1 MIIIDPEKWDRKKHY
16 DYFKNM
22 EFPYFNICLN
32 MEITNLYN
40 YCKNN
45 NISIFLATIFLITK
59 AANKTEYLRMRIQKN
74 KVILFDKN
82 KVILFDTVHPGITIM
97 GERGL
102 YNNCTLE
109 YINDFKDFIKISKI
123 TIEKSKLS
131 KFSTNTQNGREDLLY
146 MTTLPWINFT
156 AITHPVNLKN
166 PDSIPR
172 IAWGKITKSSDNY
185 IMPFALQ
192 AHHSL
197 MDGYHASL
205 VLNDIQENFNNIEII
220 REKNIII

>member
-1 MIIIDPEKWDRKKHY
+1 MIIIDPDKWYRKKHY
-16 DYFKNM
+16 YYFKDM
-22 EFPYFNICLN
+22 DFPYFNICLN
-32 MEITNLYN
+32 IEITELYN

-45 NISIFLATIFLITK
+45 NISIFLATTFLITN
-59 AANKTEYLRMRIQKN
+59 AVNKTEYLRLRIQN
-74 KVILFDKN
+74 DKI
-82 KVILFDTVHPGITIM
+82 ILFDTVHAGITVM

-102 YNNCTLE
+102 YNYCILE
-109 YINDFKDFIKISKI
+109 YITDFKKFVENAKLS
-123 TIEKSKLS
+123 IEKAKSSELA
-131 KFSTNTQNGREDLLY
+131 TNTQNHREDLIY

-172 IAWGKITKSSDNY
+172 IAWGKITKSSDDY
-185 IMPFALQ
+185 VIPFALQ

-205 VLNDIQENFNNIEII
+205 VLNDIQNNFNNFETI
-220 REKNIII
+220 RENNINI